1 MADYDTIFIGS
12 GHATWHAAVALA
24 HAQHKVAIIEED
36 TIAGTCTNFGCDAKI
51 LLDGPFEL
59 TEQLKQYQGI
69 GINTTP
75 TIDWSQLMAYKQ
87 QVIQPLSV
95 QMTAVFKQLGI
106 TIITGHGELTDTHT
120 VQVAD
125 STYTAD
131 TIVIGTGQRPVK
143 LAIPGAELMHDS
155 RDFLDLPTMPKRL
168 TLIGAGI
175 ISFKFANMAV
185 LLGSEVHIIE
195 FADRALPAF
204 YSEHVEK
211 MIAHL
216 QAAGVHFHFGE
227 ALSQVT
233 KSATGLLATTE
244 NGLTIESDDIIAATG
259 RIPNIEYLGLTK
271 VGVKTDRH
279 GIIVDDHLRTNIPNI
294 YASGDV
300 ISKTL
305 PKLTPTA
312 TFESNYIAGQLLGS
326 TAAIDYPVIPSVVFT
341 LPRIAQV
348 GIPVENAKLDTD
360 HFHVQA
366 LPYGKLLAF
375 QYQNEVDADLQ
386 LVFDQENYLVG
397 ASIYGNGAPDL
408 INLLTMIIN
417 DHVSANTLS
426 QKIFA
431 FPSASVGIID
441 MLTPLLHHD

>member
-1 MADYDTIFIGS
+1 MDYDTIFIGS
-12 GHATWHAAVALA
+12 GHATWHAAVTLA
-24 HAQHKVAIIEED
+24 QAKRHVAIIEAD

-69 GINTTP
+69 GVNTTP

-87 QVIQPLSV
+87 QVIKPLSI
-95 QMTAVFKQLGI
+95 QMTAAFKQLGI
-106 TIITGHGELTDTHT
+106 TVITGHGELTDAHT
-120 VQVAD
+120 VTVNDKA
-125 STYTAD
+125 YTAE
-131 TIVIGTGQRPVK
+131 TIVLGTGQRPAQ
-143 LAIPGAELMHDS
+143 LNIPGADLMHDS
-155 RDFLDLPTMPKRL
+155 RDFLDLPAMPQRL

-175 ISFKFANMAV
+175 VSLEFANMAV

-195 FADRALPAF
+195 FASQALPAF
-204 YSEHVEK
+204 YSAHVK
-211 MIAHL
+211 KLIAHL
-216 QAAGVHFHFGE
+216 QDAGVHFHFGE

-233 KSATGLLATTE
+233 QTKNGLQATTKS
-244 NGLTIESDDIIAATG
+244 GLKIESDDIIAATG
-259 RIPNIEYLGLTK
+259 RIPNIAHLGLET
-271 VGVKTDRH
+271 VGIKTDRH
-279 GIIVDDHLRTNIPNI
+279 GILVDDHLRTTVANI

-312 TFESNYIAGQLLGS
+312 TFESNYIAGQLLGA
-326 TAAIDYPVIPSVVFT
+326 TAAIDYPVIPAVLFT
-341 LPRIAQV
+341 MPRLAQV
-348 GIPVENAKLDTD
+348 GVSIAAAQADST
-360 HFHVQA
+360 HFHIQG

-386 LVFDQENYLVG
+386 LVFDQDNYLVG
-397 ASIYGNGAPDL
+397 AAIYGNGAPDL
-408 INLLTMIIN
+408 INLLTMIIA
-417 DHVSANTLS
+417 DHVSANELS

-441 MLTPLLHHD
+441 MLTPLLHRDN

>member
-1 MADYDTIFIGS
+1 
-12 GHATWHAAVALA
+12 
-24 HAQHKVAIIEED
+24 
-36 TIAGTCTNFGCDAKI
+36 
-51 LLDGPFEL
+51 
-59 TEQLKQYQGI
+59 
-69 GINTTP
+69 
-75 TIDWSQLMAYKQ
+75 MAYKQ

-106 TIITGHGELTDTHT
+106 KIITGHGELTDTHT
-120 VQVAD
+120 VQVAG

-131 TIVIGTGQRPVK
+131 TIVVGTGQRPAK
-143 LAIPGAELMHDS
+143 LAIPGADLMHDS

-175 ISFKFANMAV
+175 ISLEFANMAV

-233 KSATGLLATTE
+233 KSATGLLATTK
-244 NGLTIESDDIIAATG
+244 NGLTIESDDIITATG
-259 RIPNIEYLGLTK
+259 RIPNIEHLGLTK
-271 VGVKTDRH
+271 VGIKTDRH
-279 GIIVDDHLRTNIPNI
+279 GIIVDDHLQTNIPNI

-348 GIPVENAKLDTD
+348 GIPVEAAKLDTE

-386 LVFDQENYLVG
+386 LIFDQENYLVG

-408 INLLTMIIN
+408 INLLTMIIT

-431 FPSASVGIID
+431 FPSASAGIID